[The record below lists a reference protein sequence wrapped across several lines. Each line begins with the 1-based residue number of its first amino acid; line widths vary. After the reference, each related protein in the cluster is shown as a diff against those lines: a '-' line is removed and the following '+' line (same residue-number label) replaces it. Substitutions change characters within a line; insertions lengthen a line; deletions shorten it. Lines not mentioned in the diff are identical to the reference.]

1 MKLKPL
7 FLVAELILV
16 AILVNSEVY
25 NQDIFGQQLPDGT
38 AQASNN
44 ATIAPNEKIQVSIV
58 SGATFLTDTAY
69 YPNPVEVNVDQ
80 TVVWTNED
88 FSFHTVTSGDVSD
101 TNSVRLFDSGLA
113 GPGALSSTGKTYEY
127 TFESPGEYPY
137 YCILHPGMVGKVIVT
152 E

>member
-7 FLVAELILV
+7 FLVAELMLV
-16 AILVNSEVY
+16 ATLGNIEMY
-25 NQDIFGQQLPDGT
+25 NQDIFSQQIPDGT
-38 AQASNN
+38 TQASNN
-44 ATIAPNEKIQVSIV
+44 VTIAPNEKIQVSIV

-88 FSFHTVTSGDVSD
+88 FSFHTVTSGDVGD
-101 TNSVRLFDSGLA
+101 TNSLRLFDSGLA

-127 TFESPGEYPY
+127 TFEYPGEYPY